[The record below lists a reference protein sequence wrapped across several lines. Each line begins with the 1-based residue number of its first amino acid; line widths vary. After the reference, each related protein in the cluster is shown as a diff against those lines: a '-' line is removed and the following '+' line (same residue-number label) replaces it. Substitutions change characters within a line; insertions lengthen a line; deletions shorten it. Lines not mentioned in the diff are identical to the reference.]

1 MILLKFINK
10 VIFIKVN
17 LFINELPKEINTIFT
32 SLISEKNAKEC
43 YSLLIELEIAI
54 FIIYSNISDSYY
66 YKIVN
71 IFISNFLK

>member
-1 MILLKFINK
+1 MLLLKFINK
-10 VIFIKVN
+10 VIFIKVY
-17 LFINELPKEINTIFT
+17 LFTYELPKEINIIIT
-32 SLISEKNAKEC
+32 SFISEINAKEC

-54 FIIYSNISDSYY
+54 FIIYSNISDSYN